1 MFSVILDARCPSLTP
16 AVTSGKKKSLVIPVQ
31 QMHLLDLQNY
41 CKILI
46 HRQILLE
53 LTYLS
58 PGDYLLSII
67 NGEQEASLVIHLI

>member
-16 AVTSGKKKSLVIPVQ
+16 AVTSEKKSQ
-31 QMHLLDLQNY
+31 QMCLLDLQNY

-58 PGDYLLSII
+58 PGVYLLSII